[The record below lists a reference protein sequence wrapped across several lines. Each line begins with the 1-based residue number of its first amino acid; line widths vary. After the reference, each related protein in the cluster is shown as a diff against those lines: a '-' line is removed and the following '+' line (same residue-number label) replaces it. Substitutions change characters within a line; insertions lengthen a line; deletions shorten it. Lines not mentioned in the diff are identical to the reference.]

1 MKLFYLIFLAFVLSA
16 AGTGVTWG
24 AQWTLSTQAA
34 NTQSAITV
42 ADGRNVW
49 SVEGGSS
56 LTNTGEIIHYNG
68 SEWSVQTT
76 TFATETGR
84 FRGAYAYDERHV
96 WVVGNTDNGD
106 NDGLVYFYD
115 GGDWCSADAD
125 RHRLLVLSVRC
136 LLSGTAKSGWV
147 SAYAGEIYHSSDGG
161 ATWSLDTDIATNI
174 WNTVHGT
181 DASHVWAAGGWS
193 GTGRIV
199 FYDGGDWTIQTE
211 VSLGSGNYFR
221 GRLCRRQR

>member
-115 GGDWCSADAD
+115 GGI
-125 RHRLLVLSVRC
+125 
-136 LLSGTAKSGWV
+136 G
-147 SAYAGEIYHSSDGG
+147 
-161 ATWSLDTDIATNI
+161 
-174 WNTVHGT
+174 
-181 DASHVWAAGGWS
+181 
-193 GTGRIV
+193 
-199 FYDGGDWTIQTE
+199 
-211 VSLGSGNYFR
+211 
-221 GRLCRRQR
+221 LCRRRSSPPPRVICTMPSLRTANPSGSAPMPGRFTTLSMEEPPGH